1 MDGDPRQFGCVQFML
16 VGTNGLPV
24 QSLMLSYIIH
34 VHLDGPYVLSTFK
47 FVTQSVLITKQLC
60 LDTVLK
66 PPSRSFTFQFL
77 YVIPPPIRSI

>member
-1 MDGDPRQFGCVQFML
+1 MVTHVSLAVSSLCWLERMDF
-16 VGTNGLPV
+16 

-47 FVTQSVLITKQLC
+47 FVTQSSLITKQLC

-77 YVIPPPIRSI
+77 YVNPPPVRSI